1 MIMLPV
7 LLLLAIAGP
16 QPADTTPIDI
26 TLDDCIRLALTNNLP
41 LQVSRLDAEG
51 SIQNFNSTWGQFD
64 TTYFIET
71 SVDRRTS
78 APTPSNFVGG
88 VNVGESA
95 ATKVDTL
102 SFVTGLRGELLTG
115 TLWEFDVGPHASKV
129 AVPNSG
135 GDPGFESEVFTGNWS
150 LSVTQPLLRN
160 GADDYAISGLEL
172 ARHDA
177 TIAALNAESVAS
189 TTLQTVTVAYWNLVF
204 ARQTVKTGIESVD
217 LATELRDITQRK
229 FEQGLQNRINVTE
242 VEAELATRQEELLTA
257 RNQAE
262 SAQDLLRRL
271 VFAPQDRET
280 WNRELRPV
288 TAPAPAEPVTIDVD
302 AAIDVAMKYRAD
314 VASAQQ
320 VLDRSEVDERRARN
334 QARPRLDL
342 TGSYGLN
349 ANEQSYGSVVSNLD
363 DTTFNEQRIALSFEL
378 PLGNRGAGY
387 ALRTAQLARQRAGV
401 TLRDAELQTITDVR
415 TAARE
420 VQLQIERVAATAES
434 TRLNRETYEGEKRR
448 LENDLSTPFL
458 VKQAQRDLLTAT
470 DIETRAQL
478 DLEVA
483 RAGLLFA
490 EGRLIYAYGLE
501 RSTPELSLDE
511 PPPKP

>member
-1 MIMLPV
+1 MILLPV
-7 LLLLAIAGP
+7 LMLLAGAADP
-16 QPADTTPIDI
+16 QPADL

-51 SIQNFNSTWGQFD
+51 SIQNFNSAWGQFD
-64 TTYFIET
+64 TTYFIES
-71 SVDRRTS
+71 SVDRRTD
-78 APTPSNFVGG
+78 APTPSNIVGG
-88 VNVGESA
+88 NDLGDNG

-102 SFVTGLRGELLTG
+102 SFVTGLRGQLLTG
-115 TLWEFDVGPHASKV
+115 TLWEFDVGPRASKV
-129 AVPNSG
+129 VVPTTG
-135 GDPGFESEVFTGNWS
+135 PDLEDQGFESEVFTGTWS
-150 LSVTQPLLRN
+150 LAVTQPLLRN
-160 GADDYAISGLEL
+160 GADDFTTIGLEL

-177 TIAALNAESVAS
+177 TIASLNAESVAS
-189 TTLQTVTVAYWNLVF
+189 TTLQLVTVAYWNLVF
-204 ARQTVKTGIESVD
+204 ARQTVRTSIESVN

-257 RNQAE
+257 KNQSEA
-262 SAQDLLRRL
+262 AQDLLRRL
-271 VFAPQDRET
+271 VFAPEDRKDWE
-280 WNRELRPV
+280 RELRPI
-288 TAPAPAEPVTIDVD
+288 TAPAPAEPVTIDVN
-302 AAIDVAMKYRAD
+302 AAIDVAMEYRAD
-314 VASAQQ
+314 VASARQ
-320 VLDRSEVDERRARN
+320 VLERSEVDERRARN
-334 QARPRLDL
+334 QVRPRLDL

-349 ANEQSYGSVVSNLD
+349 ANEPSYGSTFSNLD
-363 DTTFNEQRIALSFEL
+363 DTTFNEQRIALSFEMQ
-378 PLGNRGAGY
+378 LGNRGAGY

-401 TLRDAELQTITDVR
+401 TLRDAELQTISDVR
-415 TAARE
+415 NASRE

-434 TRLNRETYEGEKRR
+434 TRLTRETYEGEKRR

-458 VKQAQRDLLTAT
+458 VKQAQRDLLAAI
-470 DIETRAQL
+470 DNETRAQL

-511 PPPKP
+511 APPAP